1 MLHNSISSFLSFF
14 SSIAYNE
21 MERTVQRT
29 VQSVQRVHGGIERM
43 PGKIR
48 GMILEISL
56 LCISL
61 FSVKVGAD

>member
-1 MLHNSISSFLSFF
+1 
-14 SSIAYNE
+14 

-29 VQSVQRVHGGIERM
+29 VQSVQRVNGRIERM
-43 PGKIR
+43 PGKFR

-56 LCISL
+56 LCILSL